1 MDNRHLFSRRKYSN
15 KTNPKERVEAHGF
28 GLTSGRSP
36 RRASA
41 SIRLT
46 VTLQTWHTLNTVR
59 RVTVRSGVRDWMDG
73 IAWQASCCCWV
84 LCF

>member
-15 KTNPKERVEAHGF
+15 KINPKERVEAHGF

-41 SIRLT
+41 SIIIFISSL
-46 VTLQTWHTLNTVR
+46 
-59 RVTVRSGVRDWMDG
+59 D
-73 IAWQASCCCWV
+73 ASCHESCHV
-84 LCF
+84 IIRDGR

>member
-41 SIRLT
+41 SIIERFQIILLPEVEGSGALNC
-46 VTLQTWHTLNTVR
+46 VTKRICTGRNVAIKNLASKTWL
-59 RVTVRSGVRDWMDG
+59 
-73 IAWQASCCCWV
+73 
-84 LCF
+84 F

>member
-41 SIRLT
+41 SISNPKHPLKAPPT
-46 VTLQTWHTLNTVR
+46 PAPTSSYLYPTQPFL
-59 RVTVRSGVRDWMDG
+59 RDLG
-73 IAWQASCCCWV
+73 
-84 LCF
+84 

>member
-41 SIRLT
+41 SITNVSQHVYVRCFPFALLKKFSGSIAIPRVELSYTCT
-46 VTLQTWHTLNTVR
+46 VMTV
-59 RVTVRSGVRDWMDG
+59 
-73 IAWQASCCCWV
+73 
-84 LCF
+84 